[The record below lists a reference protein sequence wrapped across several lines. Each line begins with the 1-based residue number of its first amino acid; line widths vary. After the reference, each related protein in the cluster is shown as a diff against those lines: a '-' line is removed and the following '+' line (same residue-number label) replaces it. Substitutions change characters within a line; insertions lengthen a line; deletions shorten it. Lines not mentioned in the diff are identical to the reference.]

1 MEKKLLQIRIDVA
14 LWEKIKSAAVSDS
27 RSVNNLVLNLI
38 QRYIKLREDKPNAD
52 V

>member
-14 LWEKIKSAAVSDS
+14 VWEKIKSAAMADS

-38 QRYIKLREDKPNAD
+38 QRYIKLREEAKNK
-52 V
+52 